1 MKKAIILLLCL
12 AVVGGGGFFG
22 YKQYQKSR
30 DEKRVVDVVPVG
42 AMASPYYGGY
52 WGDENSMYGAT
63 SAANAQRVQLDTEK
77 LVKNVCVTKGQQ
89 VKKGDVILEYDMT
102 VVELELAQ
110 KENDIQVIQ
119 QDIKMANNKLA
130 EIRNYQPSEN
140 APQEPDEPD
149 EPDIPDEPDVPDD
162 PVTPIEL
169 TEEVPAAF
177 HAESG
182 TGAPDD
188 PIVINCTPRAKVYL
202 PFMQM
207 ASASK
212 RCFELRVYNDDF
224 TFLYKWLINGADL
237 KEEDLAEWT
246 VTEGVTI
253 DPETGAVSIDTNGK
267 MHGQL
272 SFGAPPQI
280 SIKDDM
286 PEMPEDP
293 PAEKYQMPDPGA
305 FMDEAQNN
313 SMDYRYSRAE
323 INSMIKEQEARIK
336 ELNISL
342 KEAQLKLEN
351 AKKQKNDGRV
361 LAEIDGIVKK
371 IGSVTDGAVNPD
383 DPSEKDPFAEPSEDD
398 QYFAVIEGDGGME
411 VVCTVMEMNLP
422 RVQPGTVL
430 EVMSYSDGASSEAVV
445 TSIDPEP
452 ISYNYQGWGSNPN
465 NSSYRLHA
473 KLQNSDNFMLGVGVS
488 VTIADEET
496 QENNTSLYL
505 PPHYLR
511 REGGD
516 YYVLKADENDR
527 LVKQYVSV
535 GATDYYVEVKGGLSM
550 KDRICFPYGPNAKE
564 GVRTNDTDE
573 PKMPEGMYY

>member
-12 AVVGGGGFFG
+12 AVVGGGGFLG

-42 AMASPYYGGY
+42 AVASPYYGGY
-52 WGDENSMYGAT
+52 WGDENSMYGST

-77 LVKNVCVTKGQQ
+77 LVKNVCVTKGQR
-89 VKKGDVILEYDMT
+89 VRKGDVILEYDMT

-140 APQEPDEPD
+140 APQEPDVPD
-149 EPDIPDEPDVPDD
+149 IPDIPDEPDFPDE
-162 PVTPIEL
+162 PVVPIEL

-177 HAESG
+177 RAESG
-182 TGAPDD
+182 TGSPED

-207 ASASK
+207 VSATK

-237 KEEDLAEWT
+237 KEEDLAEWV

-253 DPETGAVSIDTNGK
+253 DGETGAVSIDTNGK

-280 SIKDDM
+280 SLRDDM
-286 PEMPEDP
+286 PEMPDDSLQEQ
-293 PAEKYQMPDPGA
+293 YQEPDSAA
-305 FMDEAQNN
+305 FRNEVQNN
-313 SMDYRYSRAE
+313 SMDYQYSRAE
-323 INSMIKEQEARIK
+323 INTMIKEQEARIK

-342 KEAQLKLEN
+342 KEAQLKLDN

-361 LAEIDGIVKK
+361 LAEIDGVVKK
-371 IGSVTDGAVNPD
+371 IGSVTDGTAEPENTP
-383 DPSEKDPFAEPSEDD
+383 EKDPFAEPGEDD
-398 QYFAVIEGDGGME
+398 QYFAVIEGEGGME
-411 VVCTVMEMNLP
+411 VVCSVMEMNLP

-430 EVMSYSDGASSEAVV
+430 EVMSYSDGASSEAIV

-452 ISYNYQGWGSNPN
+452 VSYSYQGWGSNPN

-473 KLQNSDNFMLGVGVS
+473 KLQDSDNFMLGVGVS

-516 YYVLKADENDR
+516 YYVMKADENDR

-550 KDRICFPYGPNAKE
+550 KDRICFPYGPNVKE
-564 GVRTNDTDE
+564 GVRTNDTDQ